1 MAKEI
6 RDLEEIRS
14 SAEDAAV
21 RTFAKGSGKMQHVH
35 DIEENAVNG
44 IVEQHVHE
52 HDHENDHGHV
62 PAHSHGEG
70 VAHEH
75 LHEHEHD
82 HDHDH
87 DHDHGHE
94 HSHDH
99 DHEHSHDHDHD
110 HGHDHGHE
118 HSHDHGHE
126 HGPGCCGDEPH
137 DHSEHELAH
146 HNASYTHEAHLAG
159 HPDNCECPS
168 CNSHEEYCDYC
179 GESLAHCKCRMPD
192 ADDVKRVYSLIN
204 LDCPICAAKIEHK
217 IKSLPGVSYAAVSF
231 VTKQLRVSAKN
242 PDAMLPV
249 FQEICRSFL
258 SYVTVVPREEGPEE
272 SKKFRTY
279 KVDGLDCAACS
290 IKVQDAIAAIPGV
303 KNATL
308 VYETGQLRVTAD
320 NYDDLL
326 AKMQTAAAK
335 AEDGVTI
342 TERVRAVAQKKYRTY
357 KVDGLDCAACSVKVQ
372 DAIAAIPIVD
382 EAVLVY
388 ETGQL
393 RVSARSYDGLLPLMQ
408 AAADKA
414 EEGVTITEKEQ
425 FGAAAKYRT
434 YDVQGLDCAACATK
448 VEDAIKAMPE
458 VEDAV
463 LVYATGQL
471 RVTARSYDG
480 LTAKLQA
487 VTDKVEDGVTIVERA
502 DNAPVPERKKA
513 EKKSFLSENA
523 RELFELVVGG
533 VIFIV
538 TEWLGLVPEEYHMY
552 FLVVAYIILGW
563 KIVLTA
569 LKNLTK
575 GEFFDENFLMTVA
588 TLGAF
593 AIQAWE
599 EAVGVIFFYR
609 VGEWFQDRAAD
620 RSRDQIMDA
629 VDMRPE
635 VVNLLVGDD
644 VKVIP
649 SAEARVGDILLVRV
663 GDRIPLD
670 GVVIE
675 GESLLDTSPVTGEP
689 VPVRKTYGDEVLSG
703 CVNTSGM
710 LKIRV
715 EKELQESM
723 VTKIL
728 DSVENAAANK
738 PYIDKFITRFAR
750 VYTPIVVGL
759 AILVAVVPSLITGDW
774 HKWIYTALTF
784 LVISCPCALVLSV
797 PLSFFAGIGAG
808 SKLGILFKGGNAME
822 MLKNVAAVVMDKTG
836 TVTKGNFVL
845 QQVNP
850 AGSVSEDEILR
861 ETAGMEQVSTHP
873 IAVSIVNAAKE
884 KNLTLQRPDRFE
896 EIAGEGLVAYYG
908 KDVLLAGNTRL
919 MNRYKIDFSGYK
931 AADYGSEVLVAKNG
945 TYLGSMLI
953 RDTLK
958 DDAKQAVADITKLG
972 LTTVML
978 TGDAR
983 KEAEA
988 VAKEAGIQEVRA
1000 ELLPQD
1006 KLNEMNNLR
1015 NKFGGVMFV
1024 GDGINDAPVL
1034 AGADVGAAMG
1044 SGADAAIEAADVV
1057 FMNSEMSAIPK
1068 AIAIAKAVNSVA
1080 WQNVAFALV
1089 VKVIIMVA
1097 GLFGYAS
1104 MWAAVF
1110 ADTGVSVLCVLN
1122 ACRVL
1127 YKKF

>member
-1 MAKEI
+1 M
-6 RDLEEIRS
+6 
-14 SAEDAAV
+14 
-21 RTFAKGSGKMQHVH
+21 
-35 DIEENAVNG
+35 
-44 IVEQHVHE
+44 
-52 HDHENDHGHV
+52 
-62 PAHSHGEG
+62 P
-70 VAHEH
+70 
-75 LHEHEHD
+75 
-82 HDHDH
+82 
-87 DHDHGHE
+87 
-94 HSHDH
+94 
-99 DHEHSHDHDHD
+99 
-110 HGHDHGHE
+110 
-118 HSHDHGHE
+118 
-126 HGPGCCGDEPH
+126 
-137 DHSEHELAH
+137 
-146 HNASYTHEAHLAG
+146 G
-159 HPDNCECPS
+159 HPDACDCEV
-168 CNSHEEYCDYC
+168 CNSHEEYCDFC

-192 ADDVKRVYSLIN
+192 ADNVKRVYSLIN
-204 LDCPICAAKIEHK
+204 LDCPICASKIEHK
-217 IKSLPGVSYAAVSF
+217 IKSLPGVSYSSVSYS
-231 VTKQLRVSAKN
+231 TKQLRVSAKN

-258 SYVTVVPREEGPEE
+258 SYVTVVPRDEGPET
-272 SKKFRTY
+272 SSKFRTY
-279 KVDGLDCAACS
+279 NVKGLDCAACS

-303 KNATL
+303 KMATL

-320 NYDDLL
+320 DYDGLL
-326 AKMQTAAAK
+326 PKMQAAAEK
-335 AEDGVTI
+335 AEDGVII
-342 TERVRAVAQKKYRTY
+342 TERVRATAQKKYRVY
-357 KVDGLDCAACSVKVQ
+357 KVEGLDCAACSVKVQ
-372 DAIAAIPIVD
+372 DAIAALPIVD
-382 EAVLVY
+382 GAVLVY

-393 RVSARSYDGLLPLMQ
+393 RISARSYDGLLPLMQ
-408 AAADKA
+408 EAADRV
-414 EEGVTITEKEQ
+414 EEGVKISEKEQ
-425 FGAAAKYRT
+425 FGAGKSRT
-434 YDVQGLDCAACATK
+434 YEVQGLDCAVCAGK
-448 VEDAIKAMPE
+448 VEDAIKALPE
-458 VEDAV
+458 VEEAV

-480 LTAKLQA
+480 LTARMQEA
-487 VTDKVEDGVTIVERA
+487 ADKVEDGVTIVERKEA
-502 DNAPVPERKKA
+502 VPERER
-513 EKKSFLSENA
+513 EKKSFLKENA

-533 VIFIV
+533 AIFIV

-552 FLVVAYIILGW
+552 FLVIAYVILGW

-569 LKNLTK
+569 LKNLAK

-635 VVNLLVGDD
+635 VVNLLIGED

-670 GVVIE
+670 GIVID

-689 VPVRKTYGDEVLSG
+689 VPVRKSYGDEVLSG

-750 VYTPIVVGL
+750 VYTPIVVAL
-759 AILVAVVPSLITGDW
+759 ALLVAIVPSLVTGDW

-836 TVTKGNFVL
+836 TVTKGNFVV
-845 QQVNP
+845 QRVVTTSS
-850 AGSVSEDEILR
+850 ASEDEILQA
-861 ETAGMEQVSTHP
+861 TAGAEQVSTHP
-873 IAVSIVNAAKE
+873 IAVSIVVAAKE
-884 KNLTLQRPDRFE
+884 RNLPIERPNRFD
-896 EIAGEGLVAYYG
+896 EIAGEGLVAYFG
-908 KDVLLAGNTRL
+908 KDVLLVGNTRL
-919 MNRYKIDFSGYK
+919 MDRYKIDYRAYQP
-931 AADYGSEVLVAKNG
+931 AAYGSEVLVAKNG
-945 TYLGSMLI
+945 TFLGNI
-953 RDTLK
+953 FINDTLK
-958 DDAKQAVADITKLG
+958 EDAKQAVAEIAGLG

-983 KEAEA
+983 REAEA
-988 VAKEAGIQEVRA
+988 VASVAGIQEVRA

-1006 KLNEMNNLR
+1006 KLKEMNALR
-1015 NKFGGVMFV
+1015 NKYGGVMFV

-1057 FMNSEMSAIPK
+1057 FMNSEMGAIPK

-1080 WQNVAFALV
+1080 WQNVVFALV
-1089 VKVIIMVA
+1089 VKVIIMAA

-1122 ACRVL
+1122 ACRIL